1 MYAITHKKRLIRKAQ
16 KINNGNGL
24 LNNNSS
30 ILLRGDSFHS
40 LLIDDDNPINKN

>member
-16 KINNGNGL
+16 KSNGNGL

-30 ILLRGDSFHS
+30 VLLRGDSFHS
-40 LLIDDDNPINKN
+40 LLIDDDTPINKN